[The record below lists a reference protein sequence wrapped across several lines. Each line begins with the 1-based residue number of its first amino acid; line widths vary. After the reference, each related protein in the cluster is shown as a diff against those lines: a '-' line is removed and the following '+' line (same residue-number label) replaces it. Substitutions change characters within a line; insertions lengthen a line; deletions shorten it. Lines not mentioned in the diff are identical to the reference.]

1 MRTGSDKSLSPGKR
15 SGFYS
20 ACAKSPLEG
29 EKISAN
35 HIFDE
40 ELIARNRKRSYNSKN
55 INK

>member
-1 MRTGSDKSLSPGKR
+1 MRTGSGKSLSPGKR

-20 ACAKSPLEG
+20 ACAKSPSEC
-29 EKISAN
+29 EKIFEN

-40 ELIARNRKRSYNSKN
+40 ELIAGNRKRSYNSKN